1 MLQTTGLTGLKSY
14 VKNLVAANSLLNR
27 HRLVALLGNSNATNT
42 GVKQHSA
49 MACLVFC
56 KNKWALLWDLPF

>member
-27 HRLVALLGNSNATNT
+27 YRLVALLGNSNATNT

-56 KNKWALLWDLPF
+56 KNKRALLWNLPF